1 MKDNRQQAIILFLLT
16 MTAMPV
22 LKVQAQERIR
32 LCVLEEATG
41 RPVAGAIVH
50 YSPDA
55 AMRQARS
62 ETTGAEGCVS
72 FLLPRGGCHYRVNM
86 LGYVPL
92 AGRIEPAGSGGVR
105 EHTLYMSEAIQGL
118 SEVEVSADR
127 SMRPVKASPV
137 MTQVISGKAMVDA
150 GYGNLQQALQHETPG
165 LNIQKVGFGNEINM
179 QGLDARHVLFL
190 MDGERMTGDMAGNL
204 DYERFNLHAIDR
216 MEIVKGASSTLHGS
230 RASGAVINLI
240 GKKTV
245 EPLSINAGVRY
256 GQMNE
261 RNYRNPSKRDFLY
274 MFEKNSDRPNLQ
286 GWISAGA
293 RAGAFTSQ
301 TDVWT
306 GSSDAYCLYQQAGD
320 RKTYTREANPFL
332 KEDIIINSVLERPP
346 MGVEGT
352 DYLSASQKLFF
363 DPAKCFSMQIY
374 GSAFLINSYDMLQDL
389 VFTQA
394 YDYTGGAKLSLNVKD
409 WFTLNAGLHSDFY
422 DSYKRHE
429 LRDERQQVYH
439 SRIMQP
445 RFSLSSRYFDRHSL
459 ILGMEHF
466 SDRLTSD
473 RFDYFRMTSRALKET
488 EFFAQDEWT
497 VSRQWMISAG
507 VRTCYSPQFGLMGM
521 PKLAAKYSP
530 AEKWAF
536 RLNASTGYRAPSI
549 RELFFK
555 WDHQG
560 MFLIKGNEYLRPEK
574 NRYLLLGGE
583 YAGNRLF
590 VNIVFYGN
598 FFRDKIEG
606 VWRIYDM
613 QYNFEYIN
621 LGRQD
626 LLGGE
631 MLARWQPAD
640 CLMLNASYS
649 YVNVSDQ
656 RGWRINT
663 SSPHAAAGSAEYR
676 LRRTNYALSATFS
689 VSFMGQKSFDV
700 QDRVF
705 VPDEGRSREAYFRC
719 DLPAYAL
726 CNIFVSQTFFEKTK
740 ITLGVNNIFN
750 YKPKTL
756 GSGLTAFNIPATA
769 GARCYVQVELIDKM
783 INAIKNAK

>member
-1 MKDNRQQAIILFLLT
+1 MYATLGISLHAQGKIQITLLEKGTEKPLQGATVLYSSDSAMTNAVHAVSGELGGVSLAVSDSLIYCRIT
-16 MTAMPV
+16 MTGFLPLSLRIAADSVPPV
-22 LKVQAQERIR
+22 LHMQQDI
-32 LCVLEEATG
+32 
-41 RPVAGAIVH
+41 I
-50 YSPDA
+50 
-55 AMRQARS
+55 
-62 ETTGAEGCVS
+62 
-72 FLLPRGGCHYRVNM
+72 
-86 LGYVPL
+86 
-92 AGRIEPAGSGGVR
+92 
-105 EHTLYMSEAIQGL
+105 GL
-118 SEVEVSADR
+118 SGIVVTASR
-127 SMRPVKASPV
+127 MIRPVKTSPV
-137 MTQVISGKAMVDA
+137 MTQVIGGRAMVDA
-150 GYGNLQQALQHETPG
+150 GYGNLQQALQHEMPG
-165 LNIQKVGFGNEINM
+165 LNIQKTGFGNEINM

-190 MDGERMTGDMAGNL
+190 IDGERMTGDMAGNL

-216 MEIVKGASSTLHGS
+216 MEIVKGASSTLYGS

-240 GKKTV
+240 SKKTV
-245 EPLSINAGVRY
+245 EPLSITAGMRC

-261 RNYRNPSKRDFLY
+261 RNYPDPSKRDFLY

-286 GWISAGA
+286 GWISAGF
-293 RAGAFTSQ
+293 RAGSFTSQ
-301 TDVWT
+301 TDVWS

-320 RKTYTREANPFL
+320 RKVYTREANPFL
-332 KEDIIINSVLERPP
+332 KEDIVIGSILERPP
-346 MGVEGT
+346 MGVEGS

-363 DPAKCFSMQIY
+363 EPSKRFNMQIY
-374 GSAFLINSYDMLQDL
+374 GTAFLLNSYDMLQDL

-394 YDYTGGAKLSLNVKD
+394 QDYAGGAKLSWNFKD
-409 WFTLNAGLHSDFY
+409 LLSLNAGFHSDFY

-429 LRDERQQVYH
+429 LRDERRKVYH
-439 SRIMQP
+439 SRIIQP
-445 RFSLSSRYFDRHSL
+445 RLTLTSLFFDGHSL
-459 ILGMEHF
+459 VFGVEHF
-466 SDRLTSD
+466 SDRLASD
-473 RFDYFRMTSRALKET
+473 RFDYFRMSSRALKET
-488 EFFAQDEWT
+488 EFFARDEWT
-497 VSRQWMISAG
+497 LNSRWTVSAG
-507 VRTCYSPQFGLMGM
+507 IRTCHSPQFGLAGM
-521 PKLAAKYSP
+521 PQFAAKYSP
-530 AEKWAF
+530 DGKWAF
-536 RLNASTGYRAPSI
+536 RLNASTGYRSPSI
-549 RELFFK
+549 KELFFK

-574 NRYLLLGGE
+574 NRYLSLGWE
-583 YAGNRLF
+583 YSGDRLF
-590 VNIVFYGN
+590 VNTVFYGN

-640 CLMLNASYS
+640 CLLMNASYS

-663 SSPHAAAGSAEYR
+663 SSPHAATGSVEYR
-676 LRRTNYALSATFS
+676 RRRTDCAFAATFS

-726 CNIFVSQTFFEKTK
+726 CNVFVSQTFFEKAK

-750 YKPKTL
+750 YRPETL

-769 GARCYVQVELIDKM
+769 GARCYVQLELTVDRI
-783 INAIKNAK
+783 INFIKRKK